1 MKENKLALFA
11 LASIPLLMT
20 LGNSMF
26 IPVLPIIEKEINITA
41 FQSSLIITIYSVIA
55 IIFIPIAGYLSDYFG
70 RKKVIIPSL
79 ILVGAGGVISGWGAI
94 FSNNPYAWIM
104 FGRLLQ
110 GAGAAGAFPVVI
122 PTVGDLFKKE
132 DEVSAGLGL
141 IETSNTFGKV
151 LSPILGALLA
161 IWAWYI
167 PFWSVPFLAVIAV
180 ILMLLFVK
188 PPKETHKPKP
198 FAEFFKVLKQIFK
211 KNGRWLYGVFIIGG
225 FNMFVVFG
233 FLIYLSSSLES
244 RFDITGVMKGIYLA
258 VPLLTLCVAS
268 YITGKRVGNDK
279 RSMDRLILIG
289 NLISTGALFSLL
301 FMNSLGMIILFLSVS
316 GLGIG
321 IGLPCLDALIT
332 EGVEKEERGTITSF
346 YSSMRFIGVAA
357 GPPVVSVLLTSSDN
371 LIFLTLSSVSL
382 LAVTVTLFTLQH
394 KPGALGEQM

>member
-1 MKENKLALFA
+1 MKENKLALLA

-41 FQSSLIITIYSVIA
+41 FQASLIITIYSIIA
-55 IIFIPIAGYLSDYFG
+55 IILIPIAGYLSDHFG

-94 FSNNPYAWIM
+94 SSNNPYTWIM
-104 FGRLLQ
+104 LGRLLQ

-122 PTVGDLFKKE
+122 PTVGDLFKRE

-167 PFWSVPFLAVIAV
+167 PFWSVPFLAVIAI

-188 PPKETHKPKP
+188 PPKETNEPKP
-198 FAEFFKVLKQIFK
+198 FAEFLKVLKQIFA

-233 FLIYLSSSLES
+233 FLIYLSSSLET

-258 VPLLTLCVAS
+258 VPLLMLCVAS

-279 RSMDRLILIG
+279 RSMDRWILIG
-289 NLISTGALFSLL
+289 NLISTGALCTLL

-316 GLGIG
+316 GIGIG
-321 IGLPCLDALIT
+321 IGLPCLDTLIT
-332 EGVEKEERGTITSF
+332 EGIEKEERGTITSF

-357 GPPVVSVLLTSSDN
+357 GPPVVSLLQKSSDN
-371 LIFLTLSSVSL
+371 LVFLTLSSVCL

>member
-1 MKENKLALFA
+1 MKENKLALLA

-26 IPVLPIIEKEINITA
+26 IPVLPIIEKEINITS
-41 FQSSLIITIYSVIA
+41 FQASLIITIYSVIA

-94 FSNNPYAWIM
+94 FSNSPYLWIM

-110 GAGAAGAFPVVI
+110 GAGAAGAFPVVL
-122 PTVGDLFKKE
+122 PTVGDLFKDE

-167 PFWSVPFLAVIAV
+167 PFWSVPFLAVTAV

-188 PPKETHKPKP
+188 PPKETNKPEP

-211 KNGRWLYGVFIIGG
+211 KNGRWLYGVFMLGG
-225 FNMFVVFG
+225 LNMFVIFG

-258 VPLLTLCVAS
+258 VPLLALCVAS

-289 NLISTGALFSLL
+289 NLISTGALCSLL
-301 FMNSLGMIILFLSVS
+301 FMNSLGLIILFLSVS

-332 EGVEKEERGTITSF
+332 EGIEKEERGTITSF

-357 GPPVVSVLLTSSDN
+357 GPPVVSVLLTSSEN
-371 LIFLTLSSVSL
+371 HVFLTLSSVSL
-382 LAVTVTLFTLQH
+382 LAVTITLFTLQQ
-394 KPGALGEQM
+394 KPALGEQM